1 MCWRACGAATSMPP
15 EPKGLSVT
23 LSQAGPIP
31 IDVSMECSPGELL
44 AIVGSSGAGKTTVL
58 RTIAGLYAPAAGRIA
73 CNGETW
79 FDAAAGIMLPPQA
92 RAAGLVFQDYA
103 LFPHLSALD
112 NVRLAMHHVPE
123 PERTAAARSLLERVH
138 LGGLEA
144 RKPDQLSGGQRQR
157 VALGRALARDPKVLL
172 LDEPFSAVD
181 RMTREPLKE
190 EIASLHRALAIPIVL
205 VTHDLEEALALADR
219 ICVIDRGRTLQT
231 GTPEDVRLRPVS
243 AVVARLM
250 GQTNI
255 FTGEVERRSGV
266 GVPGRIRWQGRS
278 LHVAETGPFKTSD
291 RVAWL
296 VASDYIDVVEG
307 EGQNQ
312 SNIISGVLADA
323 TELGERT
330 VLRLRFDEEEA
341 ELRFSLASRDAR
353 ARGLA
358 AGRTLTV
365 RLLPEGI
372 HLVSAKG

>member
-1 MCWRACGAATSMPP
+1 MPP
-15 EPKGLSVT
+15 EPTALSVT

-31 IDVSMECSPGELL
+31 LKVSIECHPGELL
-44 AIVGSSGAGKTTVL
+44 AIVGPSGAGKTTVL

-79 FDAAAGIMLPPQA
+79 FDAAAGIMQPPQA

-123 PERTAAARSLLERVH
+123 PERTVAARSLLERVH
-138 LGGLEA
+138 LGDLEA
-144 RKPDQLSGGQRQR
+144 RKPGQLSGGQRQR
-157 VALGRALARDPKVLL
+157 VALARALARDPKVLL

-205 VTHDLEEALALADR
+205 VTHDLDEALALADR
-219 ICVIDRGRTLQT
+219 ICVIDRGCTLQT
-231 GTPEDVRLRPVS
+231 GLPEDLRLRPVS

-255 FTGEVERRSGV
+255 FAGEVERRSGA
-266 GVPGRIRWQGRS
+266 GVPGRLHWHGRS
-278 LHVAETGPFKTSD
+278 LEVADTGPFTTGD

-296 VASDYIDVVEG
+296 VPSDYVDVVDTEG
-307 EGQNQ
+307 HDQTNV
-312 SNIISGVLADA
+312 ISGVLADA

-330 VLRLRFDEEEA
+330 LLKLRFAEGA
-341 ELRFSLASRDAR
+341 ELRFTLPSREAR

-358 AGRTLTV
+358 TGGTLTV
-365 RLLPEGI
+365 RLLPVGI

>member
-1 MCWRACGAATSMPP
+1 
-15 EPKGLSVT
+15 
-23 LSQAGPIP
+23 
-31 IDVSMECSPGELL
+31 
-44 AIVGSSGAGKTTVL
+44 
-58 RTIAGLYAPAAGRIA
+58 
-73 CNGETW
+73 
-79 FDAAAGIMLPPQA
+79 MLPPQA

-138 LGGLEA
+138 LGGLKA

-278 LHVAETGPFKTSD
+278 LDVAETGPFKTSD

-307 EGQNQ
+307 EGWNQ